1 MNAFFL
7 RLGTRQGFQLS
18 WLLLRLLLEDLARA
32 ERKEKEIK
40 TIKIQKNKRIRKKLN
55 QGNVKLTCTLKI
67 TKKLQ
72 RN

>member
-18 WLLLRLLLEDLARA
+18 WLLLQLLLEDLARA

-40 TIKIQKNKRIRKKLN
+40 TIKIQKNKRKLLLFAHDII
-55 QGNVKLTCTLKI
+55 V
-67 TKKLQ
+67 
-72 RN
+72 